1 MFKKIKEKF
10 KRRPV
15 VYISYNEIVNDVKFV
30 YPDNS
35 NRFINATYNNC
46 VNIDKIRQ
54 ETKKL
59 TKEGYRVK
67 FKKDILS
74 SSYNEI
80 NIILQ
85 QQEARLS
92 TGYSF
97 YTLILLF
104 VLLILELVLLFDI
117 FFGVSY
123 RDFIYLAFITFL
135 NNLWY
140 NTRLKRGK

>member
-67 FKKDILS
+67 F
-74 SSYNEI
+74 
-80 NIILQ
+80 
-85 QQEARLS
+85 
-92 TGYSF
+92 
-97 YTLILLF
+97 
-104 VLLILELVLLFDI
+104 
-117 FFGVSY
+117 
-123 RDFIYLAFITFL
+123 
-135 NNLWY
+135 
-140 NTRLKRGK
+140 

>member
-15 VYISYNEIVNDVKFV
+15 VYISYNELANDVQFV

-92 TGYSF
+92 TGYYF

-123 RDFIYLAFITFL
+123 RDFIYLLFITFL
-135 NNLWY
+135 NDLRY

>member
-1 MFKKIKEKF
+1 MFKKIKDKF
-10 KRRPV
+10 KRRPI
-15 VYISYNEIVNDVKFV
+15 VYVSYNELANDV
-30 YPDNS
+30 
-35 NRFINATYNNC
+35 RFEYEDGTKRHINATYKDL

>member
-1 MFKKIKEKF
+1 MFKKIKDKF
-10 KRRPV
+10 KRRPI
-15 VYISYNEIVNDVKFV
+15 VYVSYNELANDVQFV

-59 TKEGYRVK
+59 AKEGYRVK

-92 TGYSF
+92 IGYYF
-97 YTLILLF
+97 YTLILLS

-123 RDFIYLAFITFL
+123 RDFIYLLFITFL
-135 NNLWY
+135 NDLWY